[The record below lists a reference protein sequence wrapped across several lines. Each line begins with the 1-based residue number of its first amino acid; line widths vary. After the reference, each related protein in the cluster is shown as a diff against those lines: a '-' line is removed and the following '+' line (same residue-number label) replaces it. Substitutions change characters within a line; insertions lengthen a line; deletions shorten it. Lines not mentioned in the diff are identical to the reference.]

1 MLNRKLF
8 QTGAALLLV
17 FSITACEDMF
27 IFDTISSPSSSNQD
41 STTEFTSDTSNPDTS
56 SSSEEDPL
64 AWMENVNNTLFIALY
79 NYYGQDQQHFTYR
92 WLGMLDALNEY
103 GIEVEGHKAE
113 KDARN
118 FKIDMTNSKLPA
130 DAEIYM
136 VNNQTWDP
144 GLQFTRPLTKKKPI
158 AVISTCNGVEFASA
172 QIKANSP
179 STQNATMGGFS
190 TQYQQAFEDGSLN
203 YLISKYSCHIAPIFA
218 AGVNAVRG
226 NPLRTENNEA
236 LRLSIKQWEVKSL
249 EDYYNFS
256 SVDRITDDEI
266 GPTIRKS
273 NIDKFF
279 EAGGEFNNAKALE
292 TWCSEELTF
301 EAIQDLFEENKGMTE
316 QVDTGRKV
324 KVGILRPG
332 SVNDSVAAY
341 INYMKGYLGRIYNC
355 EFVVDEDITS
365 SNDQKKAAI
374 SLCNKGAELII
385 SVQDDTNRNA
395 AIIEANSRGVYFA
408 NAGTCQNPKDY
419 AEVKDLPYFV
429 GSIGTSID
437 EERRSTYEMTKYY
450 LELMCQRG
458 VKQ

>member
-1 MLNRKLF
+1 MRRSRLWAGL
-8 QTGAALLLV
+8 AALTMTVTVTSCDNLFV
-17 FSITACEDMF
+17 FIDLNGGGGYNTEW
-27 IFDTISSPSSSNQD
+27 IKDTNNQ
-41 STTEFTSDTSNPDTS
+41 
-56 SSSEEDPL
+56 
-64 AWMENVNNTLFIALY
+64 LFFALY
-79 NYYGQDQQHFTYR
+79 NYYGQDGQHFTNR

-103 GIEVEGHKAE
+103 GIEVTGHEYE

-118 FKIDMTNSKLPA
+118 FKIDYTNSKLPE

-136 VNNQTWDP
+136 VNNQTWDTS
-144 GLQFTRPLTKKKPI
+144 LQFTRPLTKRKPM

-190 TQYQQAFEDGSLN
+190 SQYQAAFEDGSLN

-226 NPLRTENNEA
+226 NALRTENNEA
-236 LRLSIKQWEVKSL
+236 LRLSITQWEVKSL
-249 EDYYNFS
+249 EEYYTYS
-256 SVDRITDDEI
+256 AIDRINDDEI

-292 TWCSEELTF
+292 DWCTNLKF
-301 EAIQDLFEENKGMTE
+301 EDIKTLFEENKGMQET
-316 QVDTGRKV
+316 VDTGRKV
-324 KVGILRPG
+324 KVGILKPG

-355 EFVVDEDITS
+355 EFLVDEDITS
-365 SNDQKKAAI
+365 SNDQKTAAI
-374 SLCNKGAELII
+374 AMCNKGAELII

-395 AIIEANSRGVYFA
+395 AIVEANSRGVYFA
-408 NAGTCQNPKDY
+408 NVGTCQNDKDY
-419 AEVKDLPYFV
+419 NEVKDLPYFI
-429 GSIGTSID
+429 GSVGTSIQ
-437 EERRSTYEMTKYY
+437 EERRSTYSMTKYY
-450 LELMCQRG
+450 LELMCERG
-458 VKQ
+458 VKIEEAPEE